1 MTGAPA
7 EWWQWFALLGPV
19 AAPLIIAAA
28 TLTAAGVAASIALR
42 TLRQRDLADRR
53 AEWWRSTQWAF
64 DAIESGVSS
73 RRQLGLGVM
82 EVLAES
88 ELPSTEEVGL
98 WPERGVPGSA
108 PPSTIWTP
116 KSSSRTM
123 EAAMQRARA
132 RMTMIIPPR
141 AAPKD
146 GAKPRVVH
154 MTKDELREQI
164 LAARLRVTTDKRL
177 GLETPEWV
185 KDLAKLEI

>member
-1 MTGAPA
+1 MYPEPDVTGAPA

-53 AEWWRSTQWAF
+53 AEWWRRTQWAF

-88 ELPSTEEVGL
+88 ELPSTEEV
-98 WPERGVPGSA
+98 RIVA
-108 PPSTIWTP
+108 
-116 KSSSRTM
+116 RTWHSWL
-123 EAAMQRARA
+123 
-132 RMTMIIPPR
+132 R
-141 AAPKD
+141 AAEHNLD
-146 GAKPRVVH
+146 AQIIIENNGSSDAESEGQ
-154 MTKDELREQI
+154 DE
-164 LAARLRVTTDKRL
+164 DDHS
-177 GLETPEWV
+177 PEGGTEGRGEAPCRPH
-185 KDLAKLEI
+185 DEG